1 MFLLWNNEIFVNMY
15 NTIIAVTNAV
25 TAFYKVFVCPS
36 TWRTFNYKLAIK
48 GEEYTFIWF
57 WFIQNIVFLY

>member
-48 GEEYTFIWF
+48 GEEYTF
-57 WFIQNIVFLY
+57 